1 MQGAGYGDHGG
12 GAGRVRRRTAR
23 TQRCAHASDDA
34 VRADGD
40 AGACEQR
47 WGPRADGAVG
57 RRIAGQRV
65 YASSDATLPKVGSN
79 ETPRTSK
86 SGCSF
91 VMRMAS
97 RTRSPAKTTAS
108 CSVWPE

>member
-1 MQGAGYGDHGG
+1 MQGAGCGDHGG
-12 GAGRVRRRTAR
+12 GAACAR
-23 TQRCAHASDDA
+23 EQRWRS
-34 VRADGD
+34 RADGD
-40 AGACEQR
+40 VGACEQR
-47 WGPRADGAVG
+47 WRPRADGDVG

-79 ETPRTSK
+79 ETPRSSK